1 MQLNLKKKLQFV
13 VILTCSVFS
22 AWSIYQSR
30 EFELIEPV
38 WATVII
44 AYFLILYIFL
54 VSKNTLKSK
63 KNFSYLHIVV
73 IVLIVVFL
81 DLIYIYV
88 SIIVLALLYVTLS
101 FLSYIRSKF
110 DR

>member
-1 MQLNLKKKLQFV
+1 MLQFFV
-13 VILTCSVFS
+13 VIACCVFS
-22 AWSIYQSR
+22 AWSIHQSR

-38 WATVII
+38 WAIVII
-44 AYFLILYIFL
+44 AYFLILYNFL

-63 KNFSYLHIVV
+63 KNFSYLHIVT
-73 IVLIVVFL
+73 IVLFVIFL
-81 DLIYIYV
+81 DIIYIYV

-110 DR
+110 AR